1 MEAEAL
7 QLSHILAY
15 LGPAIA
21 EALAV
26 AGTALGI
33 RPAASV
39 GLSVIAEEP
48 AMRTLVL
55 LFTFLPATQ
64 TLVYGFAF
72 MYFMYTLY
80 LPSAFAKYAGAL
92 PLTTAAAFLGISL
105 FVGFAELFSAWMQG
119 LVCADAISL
128 LIKTRGTIFS
138 MGIILA
144 AYEELFG
151 MLGLV
156 FGLMAVSLVV

>member
-1 MEAEAL
+1 MEVL
-7 QLSHILAY
+7 PLPHLLAY
-15 LGPAIA
+15 LGPALA

-48 AMRTLVL
+48 AMRTSVL
-55 LFTFLPATQ
+55 LFAFFPATQ

-72 MYFMYTLY
+72 MYLMYTQY
-80 LPSAFAKYAGAL
+80 LPSAFAKYAGNL
-92 PLTTAAAFLGISL
+92 PLTTAAAILGVSL

-119 LVCADAISL
+119 IVCADAISL
-128 LIKTRGTIFS
+128 LVKTRGAIFS
-138 MGIILA
+138 MGVILA